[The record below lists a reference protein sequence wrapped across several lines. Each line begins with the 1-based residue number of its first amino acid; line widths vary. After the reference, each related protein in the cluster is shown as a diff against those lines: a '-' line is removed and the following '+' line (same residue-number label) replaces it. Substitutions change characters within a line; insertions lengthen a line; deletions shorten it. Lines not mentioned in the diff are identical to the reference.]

1 VVVALINPSVKNRL
15 LREAALLLGLVFAG
29 LVLLPIAIYVVGNQ
43 VFGDYGEQGF
53 GGFFRELGGKIRGGD
68 AVAWFLVLSPYLVWQ
83 ILRLTALGWRL
94 AEHATDG
101 GQPRPPGLAKM

>member
-1 VVVALINPSVKNRL
+1 VALINPSVKNRL

-29 LVLLPIAIYVVGNQ
+29 LVLLPIGIYVVGNQ
-43 VFGDYGEQGF
+43 VFGAYGEQGF

-68 AVAWFLVLSPYLVWQ
+68 VVAWFLVLSPYLVWQ

-101 GQPRPPGLAKM
+101 GQPRPPGLPKM